1 MQLGMAP
8 QSHKL
13 AFENRYQGK
22 VKELTELNISIKN
35 MRKDA
40 EKEQF
45 LTDVN
50 ELPLSN
56 VNNGQVNIKAQDPSK
71 MNQ

>member
-1 MQLGMAP
+1 
-8 QSHKL
+8 
-13 AFENRYQGK
+13 
-22 VKELTELNISIKN
+22 

-56 VNNGQVNIKAQDPSK
+56 VNNAQINIKAQDPSK
-71 MNQ
+71 MNQQELIDFGN